1 MISLHLCPPASF
13 SPSSYCYYVLH
24 HSVLCLLSSHMLM
37 RPSGTW
43 PVFLFLS
50 PFPGELLCFGLFLS
64 PGCVNGRSVSC
75 IQIGYDVMFVV
86 CLNNDIFGSHSV

>member
-13 SPSSYCYYVLH
+13 GPSSYCYYVLC
-24 HSVLCLLSSHMLM
+24 HSVLHLLSSCMLV

-50 PFPGELLCFGLFLS
+50 PFPGEILCFGLFLS
-64 PGCVNGRSVSC
+64 PGCVDGGSVSC
-75 IQIGYDVMFVV
+75 IRIGYDVVFVV
-86 CLNNDIFGSHSV
+86 YLNNDTFGSHSV